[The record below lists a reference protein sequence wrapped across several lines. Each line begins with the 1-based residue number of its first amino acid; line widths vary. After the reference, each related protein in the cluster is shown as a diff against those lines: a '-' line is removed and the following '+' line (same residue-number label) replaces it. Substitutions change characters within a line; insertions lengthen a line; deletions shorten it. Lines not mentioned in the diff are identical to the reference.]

1 MAKNVVFVVKMNTM
15 LIFFSKEGMM
25 RTSAMPAS
33 IDAQK
38 L

>member
-1 MAKNVVFVVKMNTM
+1 MAKNVVFVVKTNTM
-15 LIFFSKEGMM
+15 LIFFSKERMM
-25 RTSAMPAS
+25 RTSVMPAS